1 MALFLDAGPS
11 NYKSGAIKVLK
22 STDLNQDVA
31 TPVLD
36 VVPPAP
42 PGSDPF
48 QKMQAVVNTSTDV
61 SGINGVKV
69 QLWAQAL
76 GTGNSPY
83 IDSFG
88 GTAGVEIPAGAGLA
102 MTANTPL
109 TFSRDWNQTHGL
121 GTVAPNP
128 ANQPAVDQINALL
141 AGGTEFH
148 CCIKAN
154 VFAINNNTDAV
165 VEGQR
170 LPASPTLNFNDPR
183 QAQRNMTIKTHATGT
198 AMAMMM
204 FAGNTDDDE
213 EQDVLLQLVERPLRA
228 LPRPEFAEL
237 AAAAP
242 WIRTTRKK
250 FKRGFV
256 PGLEVVVEGK
266 RSPIRFADRPLDD
279 IALEIE
285 GKEGPKVDIVLP
297 PKKPVRMIMQVRVDD
312 EEFVLR
318 SLDVAQIE
326 RERVVGEAHVLLLS
340 VPKELAK
347 PSARFGKAA

>member
-1 MALFLDAGPS
+1 MALFLDAGS
-11 NYKSGAIKVLK
+11 SSYKSDAIKVVK
-22 STDLNQDVA
+22 STDLNQEA
-31 TPVLD
+31 STPVLD
-36 VVPPAP
+36 VVPAP
-42 PGSDPF
+42 PATDPF
-48 QKMQAVVNTSTDV
+48 QKLQAVVNTSTAVGGD
-61 SGINGVKV
+61 NGVKV
-69 QLWAQAL
+69 QMWAQAL
-76 GTGNSPY
+76 GVGNSPY
-83 IDSFG
+83 IESFG

-109 TFSRDWNQTHGL
+109 VFSRDWDQTHGL
-121 GTVAPNP
+121 GTVATNP

-170 LPASPTLNFNDPR
+170 LPASPTLNFSDPR

-204 FAGNTDDDE
+204 FAGNTGDD
-213 EQDVLLQLVERPLRA
+213 EQDVQLLLVDRPLKG

-242 WIRTTRKK
+242 WIRTTRKRYG
-250 FKRGFV
+250 RGFV
-256 PGLEVVVEGK
+256 PGLEVVVKDK
-266 RSPIRFADRPLDD
+266 RFPIRFAERPLDD

-285 GKEGPKVDIVLP
+285 GEQGAKIDIVLP
-297 PKKPVRMIMQVRVDD
+297 PEKPVRMVMHVGVEKED
-312 EEFVLR
+312 FVLR
-318 SLDVAQIE
+318 SLNVAQIE

-340 VPKELAK
+340 APEELAK
-347 PSARFGKAA
+347 TPPRFGKAA